1 MKKQPEI
8 LPLGQRSIAS
18 TFLFRSP
25 NQSTGCEKKLDSRG
39 SNQKGSSIS
48 LSDFLSKKLHKSPV
62 LPGVV
67 PGNKKFSVPACSKDT
82 SKCVNGRFNRSKD
95 GETGI
100 PCALDAIFE
109 QYKNTMKGDQY
120 VSAPNDLGDVSVSV
134 TNDVRTSRKRG
145 LIEGSSG
152 NQSARKVLAV
162 LGEGSAEKPRRK
174 VRMLDNIEKPS
185 TLFNHYANGGGW
197 WDCNME
203 GVDNEEVGCN
213 EVWEGMGSTTLGG
226 LEWH

>member
-25 NQSTGCEKKLDSRG
+25 NQSTGCEKKVESRG

-67 PGNKKFSVPACSKDT
+67 PGNKKFSVPTCSKDT
-82 SKCVNGRFNRSKD
+82 SNCVKGRFNCSKD

-109 QYKNTMKGDQY
+109 QYKNTMKENQD
-120 VSAPNDLGDVSVSV
+120 VSAPNDFREVSV
-134 TNDVRTSRKRG
+134 TDNVRTSRKRG
-145 LIEGSSG
+145 FIEGSSG
-152 NQSARKVLAV
+152 NQSTRKVLAV
-162 LGEGSAEKPRRK
+162 LGEGSAEKPRKK

-203 GVDNEEVGCN
+203 GVDNEEVGCS

>member
-25 NQSTGCEKKLDSRG
+25 NQSTGCKKKVESKAA
-39 SNQKGSSIS
+39 NQKGSSIS

-67 PGNKKFSVPACSKDT
+67 PGKKFSVPTSSKDT
-82 SKCVNGRFNRSKD
+82 SKCINGQINRSKY
-95 GETGI
+95 GETGV

-109 QYKNTMKGDQY
+109 QYKNTMKANQD
-120 VSAPNDLGDVSVSV
+120 VSAPNDSGEVSVSF
-134 TNDVRTSRKRG
+134 TDDVRTSRKRG
-145 LIEGSSG
+145 LTEGSSG
-152 NQSARKVLAV
+152 TLSARKVLAV
-162 LGEGSAEKPRRK
+162 LGEGSAAKPRRK
-174 VRMLDNIEKPS
+174 VRMLDNIEKPN